1 MAATQ
6 THNPLV
12 RFFSRKEITLVLRLL
27 LGVVFV
33 WASIHK
39 VQHPELLAA
48 TSRSYEII
56 PVSLSNLFAI
66 FLAWSE
72 LFAGVFLI
80 VGVFTRQSAL
90 VVALLLAMFIIAIT
104 ATLVRGMVIDCGC
117 FDEEGHPVDVIV
129 LARNLLLLLVA
140 FLVYRY
146 DRGFLSLP
154 LKRRK
159 RRLS

>member
-1 MAATQ
+1 METTQ
-6 THNPLV
+6 SQNPLV
-12 RFFSRKEITLVLRLL
+12 RFFSRKEITLVLRLV

-80 VGVFTRQSAL
+80 VGVFTRQAAL
-90 VVALLLAMFIIAIT
+90 VVALLLAMFIIAIS
-104 ATLVRGMVIDCGC
+104 ATMIRGLVIDCGC
-117 FDEEGHPVDVIV
+117 FDEEGHPVDWVV
-129 LARNLLLLLVA
+129 LARNLLLILTA
-140 FLVYRY
+140 FLVYRF
-146 DRGFLSLP
+146 DRGYFSLP
-154 LKRRK
+154 FKRR
-159 RRLS
+159 SG

>member
-1 MAATQ
+1 METTQ
-6 THNPLV
+6 MQNPLV
-12 RFFSRKEITLVLRLL
+12 RFFSRKEIALLLRLV

-56 PVSLSNLFAI
+56 PVSLSNLFAL

-80 VGVFTRQSAL
+80 VGVFTRQAAL
-90 VVALLLAMFIIAIT
+90 VVTLLLAMFIIAII

-117 FDEEGHPVDVIV
+117 FDEKGHPVDFVV
-129 LARNLLLLLVA
+129 LGRNFLLMLVA
-140 FLVYRY
+140 VLVYRY
-146 DRGFLSLP
+146 DRGYLSLP
-154 LKRRK
+154 LKRR
-159 RRLS
+159 SG